1 MSDTGVYHIPVMLE
15 ECLEA
20 MQISSDGIYLDVTM
34 GGGGHTKAILQ
45 QLGSKGHLYSVD
57 QDPDAEVNIPRDE
70 RFTFIASNFRH
81 IDRFMDYY
89 ARLGQVDAILADLG
103 VSSHHFDTAE
113 RGFSFRARDARLDMR
128 MNTRQ
133 SLTAYDVVNSYEEQ
147 ALARIFYDYGELR
160 QSRQLAS
167 RLVCERA
174 KRSITTIG
182 DLLDS
187 VASLISVKEEKKQ
200 LGMLFQALRIE
211 VNDEL
216 GALREMLEATKRILK
231 PGGRLVVLTY
241 HSLEDR
247 MVKNFF
253 RSAQDNKIE
262 QSIYGVVPSSWQ
274 VLTRKP
280 LVPSKEEEVHNP
292 RSRSAKLRVASWLG
306 KEASN
311 LP

>member
-113 RGFSFRARDARLDMR
+113 RGFSFRSRDARLDMR

-174 KRSITTIG
+174 KQSITTIG

-216 GALREMLEATKRILK
+216 GALREMLDATKHILK

-253 RSAQDNKIE
+253 RSAQDNKVE

-280 LVPSKEEEVHNP
+280 LVPSKEEEVRNP